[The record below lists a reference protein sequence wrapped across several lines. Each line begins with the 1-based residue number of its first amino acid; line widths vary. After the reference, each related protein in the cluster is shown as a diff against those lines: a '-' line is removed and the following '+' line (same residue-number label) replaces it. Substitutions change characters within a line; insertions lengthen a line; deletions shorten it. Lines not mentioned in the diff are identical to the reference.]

1 MRTTT
6 RHDSGDCRTG
16 NADLFPVTQQRQYRH
31 ATVEH
36 LTLASASASAVAA
49 AVQTNTAVATCCP
62 DNADVTSHCP
72 PSFSH
77 IDVTRNSHY
86 NALDW
91 TRGPLLIWFRC
102 VPQPPL
108 FRFRRVFIR
117 THSAK
122 TQLSNTFDISYT
134 FYLFWRKWRSRDMV
148 TWTEHSHPD
157 ER

>member
-49 AVQTNTAVATCCP
+49 AVQTNRAVATCCP

-91 TRGPLLIWFRC
+91 TRGRC
-102 VPQPPL
+102 L
-108 FRFRRVFIR
+108 YGFAAS
-117 THSAK
+117 HSRLCSGFVA
-122 TQLSNTFDISYT
+122 
-134 FYLFWRKWRSRDMV
+134 YLFEHIQQKRSCRTRLTSVILFTYFGGNGGHV
-148 TWTEHSHPD
+148 TW
-157 ER
+157 